1 MIQHFQYRSMYENKE
16 LPGWYISFFYGGVKH
31 EGTYHKDG
39 RIDCK
44 PALDEKSAKQIHD
57 LMLFHVYE

>member
-1 MIQHFQYRSMYENKE
+1 MYENKE

-31 EGTYHKDG
+31 EGIYHKDG

-44 PALDEKSAKQIHD
+44 PALGEKCAKQIHD